1 VQAAQK
7 QGPAISRPDGG
18 EGPSDRN
25 HSAFDGCRML
35 GKSPNEI
42 ERDKIHRHQMDDVGP
57 TLLFLV
63 VVISIEESNSKM
75 K

>member
-1 VQAAQK
+1 
-7 QGPAISRPDGG
+7 
-18 EGPSDRN
+18 
-25 HSAFDGCRML
+25 ML